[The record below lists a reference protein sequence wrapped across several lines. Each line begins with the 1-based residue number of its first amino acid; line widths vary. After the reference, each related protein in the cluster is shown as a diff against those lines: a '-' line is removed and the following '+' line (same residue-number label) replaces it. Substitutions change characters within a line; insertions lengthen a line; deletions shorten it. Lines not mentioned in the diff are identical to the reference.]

1 VAPKGFIRRDDTLSE
16 KSSGS
21 TGKIGKIITIGGME
35 DETRR
40 LADALAG
47 DYHISAAPNVLDAA
61 KRLAKEAF
69 SAIVLD
75 LTDNGSDMVNILQTL
90 NQLSPDTPVIVI
102 GKHHDTRLIVK
113 AIKAG
118 AFDFVTRPYP
128 PEKIKLSIHQ
138 ALENRS
144 LKNEIDYLRREQ
156 DVVYDYNRIIAVSP
170 AMQNIMKTIKRLAQT
185 DSTILVTGE
194 TGTGKSFLSGNIHF
208 NSPRRQMP
216 FVGVNCAN
224 IPETLLESELFGH
237 NKGAFTGADKTRTGR
252 FEQASGGTIF
262 LDEFCELS
270 FDLQAKLLR
279 AIEHKSF
286 ERLGSNKTIQAD
298 TRIIAATNR
307 DIEALVR
314 TGRFRE
320 DLYYRINVLRI
331 HMPPLRERLECI
343 EPLAHYLL
351 GKLSRSVKKN
361 VDSFAPDVMESF
373 RQYPWPGNIRQLS
386 NTIERAILLEDDR
399 VIRPESISLPDLGDK
414 VSPTLQALSLRLSED
429 QEKDMISSALE
440 ENLWIQK
447 DAAHQLGITPRALNY
462 RINKLGITHSRWRK
476 NK

>member
-1 VAPKGFIRRDDTLSE
+1 MSDNN
-16 KSSGS
+16 SSL
-21 TGKIGKIITIGGME
+21 TNKIDRILVIGGAE
-35 DETRR
+35 DETRH
-40 LADALAG
+40 LAGALAA
-47 DYHISAAPNVLDAA
+47 DYHIGATPNVLDAA
-61 KRLAKEAF
+61 KRLAEEAF

-75 LTDNGSDMVNILQTL
+75 LQDNGSDMVNILQTL
-90 NQLSPDTPVIVI
+90 KQLSPNTPIVVI
-102 GKHHDTRLIVK
+102 GRPHDTQLIVS

-118 AFDFVTRPYP
+118 AFDFVTRPCP
-128 PEKIKLSIHQ
+128 PEKIKLSVHQ
-138 ALENRS
+138 ALETRS

-156 DVVYDYNRIIAVSP
+156 DAVYDVNRIIAVSP
-170 AMQNIMKTIKRLAQT
+170 AMQNVIKTIKRLAHT

-208 NSPRRQMP
+208 NSPRRSKP
-216 FVGVNCAN
+216 FIGVNCAN

-237 NKGAFTGADKTRTGR
+237 DKGAFTGADKIRTGR
-252 FEQASGGTIF
+252 FEQAAGGTIF
-262 LDEFCELS
+262 LDEFCELGLS
-270 FDLQAKLLR
+270 LQVKLLR
-279 AIEHKSF
+279 AIEEKSF

-314 TGRFRE
+314 TGNFRE

-331 HMPPLRERLECI
+331 HLPPLRERVECI

-351 GKLSRSVKKN
+351 GKLSRSVKRKIK
-361 VDSFAPDVMESF
+361 SFDPDVIEMF

-386 NTIERAILLEDDR
+386 NTVERAILLEDDV
-399 VIRPESISLPDLGDK
+399 VIRPESISLPDFEVK
-414 VSPTLQALSLRLSED
+414 VSENIQAVGLRLSED

-462 RINKLGITHSRWRK
+462 RIKKLGITHSRWRK

>member
-1 VAPKGFIRRDDTLSE
+1 LSE
-16 KSSGS
+16 KISGS
-21 TGKIGKIITIGGME
+21 TGKIDKIITIGGME
-35 DETRR
+35 DETRN
-40 LADALAG
+40 LADALAA
-47 DYHISAAPNVLDAA
+47 DYHISAAPNVLEAA
-61 KRLAKEAF
+61 KRLTKETF
-69 SAIVLD
+69 SVIVLD

-102 GKHHDTRLIVK
+102 GNPHDTRLIVK
-113 AIKAG
+113 TIKAG

-128 PEKIKLSIHQ
+128 PEKIKLSVHQ

-156 DVVYDYNRIIAVSP
+156 DVIYDYNRIIAVSS
-170 AMQNIMKTIKRLAQT
+170 AMQSVMKTIKRLSQT
-185 DSTILVTGE
+185 ESTILVTGE

-208 NSPRRQMP
+208 NSPRRNKP
-216 FVGVNCAN
+216 FVTVNCAN

-270 FDLQAKLLR
+270 FGLQAKLLR
-279 AIEHKSF
+279 AIEQKSF

-314 TGRFRE
+314 TGKFRE

-343 EPLAHYLL
+343 EPLTYYLL
-351 GKLSRSVKKN
+351 RKLSRSVKKRI
-361 VDSFAPDVMESF
+361 DSFAPDVIEKF

-399 VIRPESISLPDLGDK
+399 EIRQESISLPDIGDT
-414 VSPTLQALSLRLSED
+414 VSPTLQAVGLRLSED
-429 QEKDMISSALE
+429 QEKDMISSALK

-476 NK
+476 NR

>member
-1 VAPKGFIRRDDTLSE
+1 
-16 KSSGS
+16 
-21 TGKIGKIITIGGME
+21 ME
-35 DETRR
+35 DETRT
-40 LADALAG
+40 LADALAA
-47 DYHISAAPNVLDAA
+47 DYHISAAPNIPDAA
-61 KRLAKEAF
+61 KRLTKETF

-75 LTDNGSDMVNILQTL
+75 LMDNGSEMVNILQTL

-102 GKHHDTRLIVK
+102 GDPHDARLIVK

-118 AFDFVTRPYP
+118 AFDYVTRPYP
-128 PEKIKLSIHQ
+128 PEKIKLSVHQ

-170 AMQNIMKTIKRLAQT
+170 AMQNVMKNIKRLAQT

-208 NSPRRQMP
+208 NSPRRSKP

-237 NKGAFTGADKTRTGR
+237 DKGAFTGADKTRIGR
-252 FEQASGGTIF
+252 FEQAGGGTIF

-270 FDLQAKLLR
+270 FGLQAKLLR
-279 AIEHKSF
+279 AIEQKSF

-314 TGRFRE
+314 TGGFRE

-351 GKLSRSVKKN
+351 EKLSRSVKKKI
-361 VDSFAPDVMESF
+361 DSFAPDVIEMF

-399 VIRPESISLPDLGDK
+399 VIRQQSISLPDLGDK
-414 VSPTLQALSLRLSED
+414 VSPTRQAVGLRLSED
-429 QEKDMISSALE
+429 QEKDMISDALA

-447 DAAHQLGITPRALNY
+447 DAARQLGLSPRALNY
-462 RINKLGITHSRWRK
+462 RIKKLGITHSRWRK
-476 NK
+476 NR

>member
-1 VAPKGFIRRDDTLSE
+1 
-16 KSSGS
+16 
-21 TGKIGKIITIGGME
+21 ME
-35 DETRR
+35 DETRT
-40 LADALAG
+40 LADALAA
-47 DYHISAAPNVLDAA
+47 DYHISAAPNVPDAT
-61 KRLAKEAF
+61 KRLTKETF
-69 SAIVLD
+69 SVIVLD
-75 LTDNGSDMVNILQTL
+75 LMDNGSEMVNILQTL
-90 NQLSPDTPVIVI
+90 SQLSPDTPVIVI
-102 GKHHDTRLIVK
+102 GDPHDARLIVK

-118 AFDFVTRPYP
+118 AFDYVTRPYP
-128 PEKIKLSIHQ
+128 PEKIKLSVHQ

-170 AMQNIMKTIKRLAQT
+170 AMQNVMKNIKRLAQT

-208 NSPRRQMP
+208 NSPRRSKP

-237 NKGAFTGADKTRTGR
+237 DKGAFTGADKTRIGR
-252 FEQASGGTIF
+252 FEQAGGGTIF

-270 FDLQAKLLR
+270 FGLQAKLLR
-279 AIEHKSF
+279 AIEQKSF

-314 TGRFRE
+314 TGGFRE

-351 GKLSRSVKKN
+351 EKLSRSVKKKI
-361 VDSFAPDVMESF
+361 DSFAPDVIEMF

-399 VIRPESISLPDLGDK
+399 VIRQQSISLPDLGDN
-414 VSPTLQALSLRLSED
+414 VSPTRQAVGLRLSEN
-429 QEKDMISSALE
+429 QEKDMISDALA

-447 DAAHQLGITPRALNY
+447 DAARQLGLSPRALNY
-462 RINKLGITHSRWRK
+462 RIKKLGITHSRWRK
-476 NK
+476 NR

>member
-1 VAPKGFIRRDDTLSE
+1 
-16 KSSGS
+16 
-21 TGKIGKIITIGGME
+21 ME

>member
-1 VAPKGFIRRDDTLSE
+1 
-16 KSSGS
+16 
-21 TGKIGKIITIGGME
+21 ME
-35 DETRR
+35 DETRY
-40 LADALAG
+40 LADALAV
-47 DYHISAAPNVLDAA
+47 DFHISAAPNVLDAA
-61 KRLAKEAF
+61 KRLTKETF

-75 LTDNGSDMVNILQTL
+75 VMDNGSDMVNILQTL
-90 NQLSPDTPVIVI
+90 NQLSPDIPVIVI
-102 GKHHDTRLIVK
+102 GNPHDSRLIVK

-128 PEKIKLSIHQ
+128 PEKIKLSVQQ
-138 ALENRS
+138 ALENRG

-156 DVVYDYNRIIAVSP
+156 DVVYDYNRVVAVSP
-170 AMQNIMKTIKRLAQT
+170 AMQNVMKTIKRLAQT
-185 DSTILVTGE
+185 NSTILVTGE

-208 NSPRRQMP
+208 NSPRSNKP

-237 NKGAFTGADKTRTGR
+237 DKGAFTGADKTRTGR

-262 LDEFCELS
+262 LDEFCELG
-270 FDLQAKLLR
+270 FGLQAKLLR
-279 AIEHKSF
+279 AIELKSF

-307 DIEALVR
+307 DIEALVQ
-314 TGRFRE
+314 TGKFRE

-331 HMPPLRERLECI
+331 HMPPLRQRLECI
-343 EPLAHYLL
+343 EPLAYHFL
-351 GKLSRSVKKN
+351 GKLSRSVKKKI
-361 VDSFAPDVMESF
+361 DSFSPDVIEMF

-399 VIRPESISLPDLGDK
+399 VIRQESISLPDLGDN
-414 VSPTLQALSLRLSED
+414 VSHNHQAVGLRLSEG
-429 QEKDMISSALE
+429 QEKDMICSALE
-440 ENLWIQK
+440 GNLWIQK
-447 DAAHQLGITPRALNY
+447 DAASQLGITPRALNY
-462 RINKLGITHSRWRK
+462 RIKKLGITHSRWRK

>member
-1 VAPKGFIRRDDTLSE
+1 MSDN
-16 KSSGS
+16 KSG
-21 TGKIGKIITIGGME
+21 TIGKIDKILTIGGKE
-35 DETRR
+35 DETRS
-40 LADALAG
+40 LADALAT
-47 DYHISAAPNVLDAA
+47 DYHISATPNILDAA
-61 KRLAKEAF
+61 KRLAKKTF

-75 LTDNGSDMVNILQTL
+75 LMDNGTDMVNILQTL
-90 NQLSPDTPVIVI
+90 NQIAPDTPVIVI
-102 GKHHDTRLIVK
+102 GQPHDTRLIVK

-170 AMQNIMKTIKRLAQT
+170 AMQNVMKSIKRLAQT

-208 NSPRRQMP
+208 NSPRRNKP

-237 NKGAFTGADKTRTGR
+237 NKGAFTGADKTRIGR

-279 AIEHKSF
+279 AIEQKSF

-314 TGRFRE
+314 TGQFRE

-343 EPLAHYLL
+343 DPLANYLL
-351 GKLSRSVKKN
+351 GKLSRSVKKK
-361 VDSFAPDVMESF
+361 VDSFAPAVIESF

-386 NTIERAILLEDDR
+386 NTIERAILLEDDK

-414 VSPTLQALSLRLSED
+414 ISPALQAFGLRLSKD
-429 QEKDMISSALE
+429 QEKKMISSALE
-440 ENLWIQK
+440 KNLWIQK

>member
-1 VAPKGFIRRDDTLSE
+1 MRCALSE
-16 KSSGS
+16 KISGSSG
-21 TGKIGKIITIGGME
+21 KIEKIITIGGME
-35 DETRR
+35 DETRN
-40 LADALAG
+40 LADALAA
-47 DYHISAAPNVLDAA
+47 DYHISVAPNVQDAA
-61 KRLAKEAF
+61 KRLTKEKF

-75 LTDNGSDMVNILQTL
+75 LMDNDSDMVNILQTL
-90 NQLSPDTPVIVI
+90 NRLSPDTPVIVI
-102 GKHHDTRLIVK
+102 GNPHDTRLIVK

-128 PEKIKLSIHQ
+128 PEKIKLSVYQ

-170 AMQNIMKTIKRLAQT
+170 AMQTVMKAIKRLAQT

-208 NSPRRQMP
+208 NSPRRKKP

-252 FEQASGGTIF
+252 FEQASGGTLF

-270 FDLQAKLLR
+270 FGLQAKLLR
-279 AIEHKSF
+279 AIEQKSF
-286 ERLGSNKTIQAD
+286 ERLGSNKTIQVD

-314 TGRFRE
+314 AGNFRE

-351 GKLSRSVKKN
+351 EKLSRSVKKKI
-361 VDSFAPDVMESF
+361 DSFAPDVVERF

-399 VIRPESISLPDLGDK
+399 VIRQASISLPDLGDK
-414 VSPTLQALSLRLSED
+414 VSPTPLTVGLRLSED
-429 QEKDMISSALE
+429 QEKDMISNALA

-476 NK
+476 NR

>member
-1 VAPKGFIRRDDTLSE
+1 LSE

-21 TGKIGKIITIGGME
+21 TGKIDKIITIGGME
-35 DETRR
+35 DETRS
-40 LADALAG
+40 LADALAA
-47 DYHISAAPNVLDAA
+47 DYHISAAPNVQDAA
-61 KRLAKEAF
+61 KRLTKETF

-102 GKHHDTRLIVK
+102 GQPHDTRLIVK
-113 AIKAG
+113 TIKAG

-170 AMQNIMKTIKRLAQT
+170 AIQNVMKTIKRLAQT

-208 NSPRRQMP
+208 NSPRREKP

-252 FEQASGGTIF
+252 FEQASDGTIF

-279 AIEHKSF
+279 AIEQKSF

-314 TGRFRE
+314 TGNFRE

-351 GKLSRSVKKN
+351 EKLSRSVKKKI
-361 VDSFAPDVMESF
+361 DSFAPDVMESF
-373 RQYPWPGNIRQLS
+373 RQYLWPGNIRQLS

-399 VIRPESISLPDLGDK
+399 VIRPENISLPNLGDK
-414 VSPTLQALSLRLSED
+414 VAPTLQAVSLRLSED
-429 QEKDMISSALE
+429 QEKDLISNALE

-476 NK
+476 NR

>member
-1 VAPKGFIRRDDTLSE
+1 MSE
-16 KSSGS
+16 KISGIA
-21 TGKIGKIITIGGME
+21 GKIDKIITIGGME
-35 DETRR
+35 NETRT
-40 LADALAG
+40 LADALAA
-47 DYHISAAPNVLDAA
+47 DYHISAAPNVPDAA
-61 KRLAKEAF
+61 QRLSKESF

-75 LTDNGSDMVNILQTL
+75 LMDNGSDMVHTLQAL
-90 NQLSPDTPVIVI
+90 NRLSPDTPIIVI
-102 GKHHDTRLIVK
+102 GNPHDTRLVVK

-128 PEKIKLSIHQ
+128 PEKIKLSVHQ

-144 LKNEIDYLRREQ
+144 QKNEINYLRRKQ

-170 AMQNIMKTIKRLAQT
+170 AMRKVMKAIKRLAQT

-208 NSPRRQMP
+208 NSPRRNKP
-216 FVGVNCAN
+216 FIGVNCAN

-237 NKGAFTGADKTRTGR
+237 DKGAFTGADKTRTGR

-262 LDEFCELS
+262 LDEFCELGLG
-270 FDLQAKLLR
+270 LQAKLLR
-279 AIEHKSF
+279 AIEQKSF

-307 DIEALVR
+307 DIEELVR
-314 TGRFRE
+314 KGKFRE

-343 EPLAHYLL
+343 EPLAQYLL
-351 GKLSRSVKKN
+351 EKLSRSVKKKI
-361 VDSFAPDVMESF
+361 DSFASDVVEIF

-399 VIRPESISLPDLGDK
+399 VIRQESISLPNLGDK
-414 VSPTLQALSLRLSED
+414 VSPTLQAVGLRLSED
-429 QEKDMISSALE
+429 QEKDMIYNALKG
-440 ENLWIQK
+440 NLWIQK
-447 DAAHQLGITPRALNY
+447 DAARQLGITPRALNY
-462 RINKLGITHSRWRK
+462 RIKKLGITHSRWRK